1 MALLILLLAQFS
13 RLQTWLDESL
23 NEWVNG
29 LWRWENRV
37 GLEKTLNIRRDI
49 NFYPQLKKIKDV
61 SNESVCSD
69 TGNVRSEV
77 LSSVGTQKGNRC
89 SNVRPPHSQD
99 SSTCKGSP
107 TLRGSGSFLPT
118 GQSKHLGPTA
128 VSDPSP
134 VSPRP
139 YSSATTLLILSL
151 VVLFLHLIWHALL
164 SGHLNPS
171 PPCFRKRLW
180 VIPLNSNP
188 SSTVH

>member
-1 MALLILLLAQFS
+1 M
-13 RLQTWLDESL
+13 DESL

-29 LWRWENRV
+29 LWRWEDRV
-37 GLEKTLNIRRDI
+37 CVEKTLNIRWDI
-49 NFYPQLKKIKDV
+49 NFYPQLKKIRDV
-61 SNESVCSD
+61 SKESVCSD
-69 TGNVRSEV
+69 IGNVRFEV
-77 LSSVGTQKGNRC
+77 QSSVGSQKGNRC

-118 GQSKHLGPTA
+118 DQSKHSSPTA

-151 VVLFLHLIWHALL
+151 VVLFLHLICHALL
-164 SGHLNPS
+164 SGHPNPS
-171 PPCFRKRLW
+171 LPCFRKRLW
-180 VIPLNSNP
+180 VIPLNCNP